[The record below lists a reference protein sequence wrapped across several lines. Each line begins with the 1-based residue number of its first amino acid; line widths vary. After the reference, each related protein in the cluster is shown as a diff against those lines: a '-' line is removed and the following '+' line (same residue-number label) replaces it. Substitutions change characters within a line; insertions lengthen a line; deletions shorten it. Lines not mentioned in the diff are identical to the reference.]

1 MDGEI
6 YAVRAK
12 PRSQRHSRNGFPKRS
27 EENLLTTKKEEKGM
41 AKTFDELMKQYG
53 HTKIGAADMALGRDN
68 PGALETILKER
79 QNWAN
84 ATTQEEKTAAHNRAE
99 NIRKA
104 YGSYSGAADGM
115 QGKYSPTYV
124 KPNKAAENSNV
135 DALFNKFNE
144 AYKNPAPTWTPR
156 YEAEIQ
162 GLLSDISNRK
172 GFSYDMNEDPMYQQ
186 YRDQY
191 IREGKRAMKDTAA
204 QTAALTGGYG
214 STYGAIA
221 AQQGY
226 DNYLVALND
235 RVPQLEQMAYGRY
248 TDELADKY
256 NQLGAYQTEENRLYG
271 QYMDALGQHNTDR
284 NFAFGSMQAAMS
296 QNNYE
301 NEFDRNLFES
311 DRSYGLTEEQ
321 WNFQQQQQAIEN
333 ALSTGDYSKL
343 KELGFDT
350 SYLKYMQD
358 MEKAQ
363 AALTLQQ
370 KQLAMAG
377 TSSSGN
383 GGRRS
388 SGGSTSKSK
397 AKTKTKTSSAPT
409 GSGGSSGSTTGANG
423 YNQLLALYRLHGNST
438 MFNTLASQLIQKGKV
453 SEAEYNK
460 LKQQIDAGRLKS
472 NSTKGLLR

>member
-1 MDGEI
+1 
-6 YAVRAK
+6 
-12 PRSQRHSRNGFPKRS
+12 
-27 EENLLTTKKEEKGM
+27 M
-41 AKTFDELMKQYG
+41 AKSFEELMELYG
-53 HTKIGAADMALGRDN
+53 SNKIGNADMALGRDN
-68 PGALETILKER
+68 PGALETILKGR

-104 YGSYSGAADGM
+104 YGSYSGGGDGM
-115 QGKYSPTYV
+115 KGQYSPTYV

-156 YEAEIQ
+156 YEAETQ
-162 GLLSDISNRK
+162 GHLSDISNRK
-172 GFSYDMNEDPMYQQ
+172 GFSYDMNEDKMYQQ

-191 IREGKRAMKDTAA
+191 IREGQRAMKDTAA

-226 DNYLVALND
+226 DNYLAGLND

-271 QYMDALGQHNTDR
+271 QYMDALGQYNTDR
-284 NFAFGSMQAAMS
+284 NFAFGSMQAAMD
-296 QNNYE
+296 QNNHE
-301 NEFDRNLFES
+301 NEFDRSLFES
-311 DRSYGLTEEQ
+311 DRNYGLTEEQ
-321 WNFQQQQQAIEN
+321 WKFQQQQQAIEN

-343 KELGFDT
+343 KELGFDI

-363 AALTLQQ
+363 AALMLQQ

-377 TSSSGN
+377 RT
-383 GGRRS
+383 
-388 SGGSTSKSK
+388 
-397 AKTKTKTSSAPT
+397 
-409 GSGGSSGSTTGANG
+409 SGGSSGGGKKSKKKVDNSGGGGDNDNNNNTNNQGGTPTKTTNGYTALILNYKLFGDSKNFEKKVNELYANG
-423 YNQLLALYRLHGNST
+423 SVTDADYEK
-438 MFNTLASQLIQKGKV
+438 F
-453 SEAEYNK
+453 
-460 LKQQIDAGRLKS
+460 LKNRSKWGDEKEKKPK
-472 NSTKGLLR
+472 TKWV

>member
-1 MDGEI
+1 
-6 YAVRAK
+6 
-12 PRSQRHSRNGFPKRS
+12 
-27 EENLLTTKKEEKGM
+27 
-41 AKTFDELMKQYG
+41 
-53 HTKIGAADMALGRDN
+53 
-68 PGALETILKER
+68 
-79 QNWAN
+79 
-84 ATTQEEKTAAHNRAE
+84 
-99 NIRKA
+99 
-104 YGSYSGAADGM
+104 M
-115 QGKYSPTYV
+115 Q
-124 KPNKAAENSNV
+124 
-135 DALFNKFNE
+135 
-144 AYKNPAPTWTPR
+144 
-156 YEAEIQ
+156 Q
-162 GLLSDISNRK
+162 
-172 GFSYDMNEDPMYQQ
+172 
-186 YRDQY
+186 
-191 IREGKRAMKDTAA
+191 
-204 QTAALTGGYG
+204 
-214 STYGAIA
+214 
-221 AQQGY
+221 
-226 DNYLVALND
+226 
-235 RVPQLEQMAYGRY
+235 
-248 TDELADKY
+248 
-256 NQLGAYQTEENRLYG
+256 
-271 QYMDALGQHNTDR
+271 
-284 NFAFGSMQAAMS
+284 AMS

-377 TSSSGN
+377 RTS
-383 GGRRS
+383 GGS
-388 SGGSTSKSK
+388 SGGSKSKS
-397 AKTKTKTSSAPT
+397 KTKTKTKTESTGKPT
-409 GSGGSSGSTTGANG
+409 VDGGSGSTTGANG

>member
-1 MDGEI
+1 
-6 YAVRAK
+6 
-12 PRSQRHSRNGFPKRS
+12 
-27 EENLLTTKKEEKGM
+27 M
-41 AKTFDELMKQYG
+41 AKSFEELMELYG
-53 HTKIGAADMALGRDN
+53 SNKIGNADMALGRDN

-104 YGSYSGAADGM
+104 YGSYSGGGDGM
-115 QGKYSPTYV
+115 KGQYSPTYV
-124 KPNKAAENSNV
+124 KPSAAANNSNV

-156 YEAEIQ
+156 YETEIQ

-172 GFSYDMNEDPMYQQ
+172 GFSYNMNEDKMYQQ

-191 IREGKRAMKDTAA
+191 IREGQRAMKDTAA

-226 DNYLVALND
+226 DNYLAGLND

-271 QYMDALGQHNTDR
+271 QYMDALGQYNTDR
-284 NFAFGSMQAAMS
+284 NFVFNSMQQAMS

-311 DRSYGLTEEQ
+311 DRNYGLTEEQ
-321 WNFQQQQQAIEN
+321 WKFQQQQQAIEN

-343 KELGFDT
+343 KELGFDI

-377 TSSSGN
+377 SG
-383 GGRRS
+383 
-388 SGGSTSKSK
+388 SGKK
-397 AKTKTKTSSAPT
+397 KV
-409 GSGGSSGSTTGANG
+409 GSGGGGDNDNNNNNNNNDNNNNNNQGGTPTKTTNGYTMLAMNYKLYGDSKNFEKKVNELYANG
-423 YNQLLALYRLHGNST
+423 SVTDADYEKFLKNRSKFGDGKEKNPS
-438 MFNTLASQLIQKGKV
+438 FKGF
-453 SEAEYNK
+453 
-460 LKQQIDAGRLKS
+460 
-472 NSTKGLLR
+472 

>member
-1 MDGEI
+1 M
-6 YAVRAK
+6 
-12 PRSQRHSRNGFPKRS
+12 
-27 EENLLTTKKEEKGM
+27 
-41 AKTFDELMKQYG
+41 ELYG
-53 HTKIGAADMALGRDN
+53 SNKIGNADMALGRNN

-115 QGKYSPTYV
+115 KGKYSPTYV

-191 IREGKRAMKDTAA
+191 IREGQRAMKDTAA

-226 DNYLVALND
+226 DNYLAGLND

-271 QYMDALGQHNTDR
+271 QYMDALGQYNTDR
-284 NFAFGSMQAAMS
+284 SFAFGSMQAAMD
-296 QNNYE
+296 QNNHE
-301 NEFDRNLFES
+301 NEFDRSLFES
-311 DRSYGLTEEQ
+311 DRNYGLTEEQ
-321 WNFQQQQQAIEN
+321 WKFQQQQQAIEN

-343 KELGFDT
+343 KELGFDI

-377 TSSSGN
+377 RTSGGRSSSGGKKSKKKVDN
-383 GGRRS
+383 
-388 SGGSTSKSK
+388 SGGGGDNDNNNNTNNQGGTPTKTTNGYTALILNYKLFGDSKNFEKKVNELYANGSVTDADYEKFLKNRSK
-397 AKTKTKTSSAPT
+397 WGDEKEKKPKTKW
-409 GSGGSSGSTTGANG
+409 
-423 YNQLLALYRLHGNST
+423 
-438 MFNTLASQLIQKGKV
+438 V
-453 SEAEYNK
+453 
-460 LKQQIDAGRLKS
+460 
-472 NSTKGLLR
+472 

>member
-1 MDGEI
+1 
-6 YAVRAK
+6 
-12 PRSQRHSRNGFPKRS
+12 
-27 EENLLTTKKEEKGM
+27 M
-41 AKTFDELMKQYG
+41 AKSFEELMELYG
-53 HTKIGAADMALGRDN
+53 SNKIGNADMALGRNN

-104 YGSYSGAADGM
+104 YGSYSGGGDGM
-115 QGKYSPTYV
+115 QGQYSPTYV

-162 GLLSDISNRK
+162 GILSDISNRK
-172 GFSYDMNEDPMYQQ
+172 GFSYNMNEDKMYQQ

-191 IREGKRAMKDTAA
+191 IREGQRAMKDTAA

-226 DNYLVALND
+226 DNYLAALND

-271 QYMDALGQHNTDR
+271 QYMDALGQYNTDR
-284 NFAFGSMQAAMS
+284 NFAFNSMQQAMS

-321 WNFQQQQQAIEN
+321 WKFQQQQQAIEN

-343 KELGFDT
+343 KELGFDI

-363 AALTLQQ
+363 AALMLQQ

-377 TSSSGN
+377 RT
-383 GGRRS
+383 
-388 SGGSTSKSK
+388 
-397 AKTKTKTSSAPT
+397 
-409 GSGGSSGSTTGANG
+409 SGGSSGGGKKSKKKVDNSGGGGDNDNNNNTNNQGGTPTKTTNG
-423 YNQLLALYRLHGNST
+423 YTALILNYKLFGDSKN
-438 MFNTLASQLIQKGKV
+438 FDKKVDELYASGSVTDADYEKFLKNRSKWGDGK
-453 SEAEYNK
+453 EK
-460 LKQQIDAGRLKS
+460 KPK
-472 NSTKGLLR
+472 TKWV

>member
-1 MDGEI
+1 
-6 YAVRAK
+6 
-12 PRSQRHSRNGFPKRS
+12 
-27 EENLLTTKKEEKGM
+27 
-41 AKTFDELMKQYG
+41 
-53 HTKIGAADMALGRDN
+53 
-68 PGALETILKER
+68 
-79 QNWAN
+79 
-84 ATTQEEKTAAHNRAE
+84 
-99 NIRKA
+99 
-104 YGSYSGAADGM
+104 
-115 QGKYSPTYV
+115 
-124 KPNKAAENSNV
+124 
-135 DALFNKFNE
+135 
-144 AYKNPAPTWTPR
+144 
-156 YEAEIQ
+156 
-162 GLLSDISNRK
+162 
-172 GFSYDMNEDPMYQQ
+172 MNEDQMYQQ

-204 QTAALTGGYG
+204 QTAALTGRYG

-226 DNYLVALND
+226 DNYLAGLND

-271 QYMDALGQHNTDR
+271 QYMDALGQYNTDR
-284 NFAFGSMQAAMS
+284 NFAFGSMQAAMD
-296 QNNYE
+296 QNNHE
-301 NEFDRNLFES
+301 NEFDRSLFES
-311 DRSYGLTEEQ
+311 DRNYGLTEEQ
-321 WNFQQQQQAIEN
+321 WKFQQQQQAIEN

-343 KELGFDT
+343 KELGFDI

-363 AALTLQQ
+363 AALMLQQ

-377 TSSSGN
+377 RTSGGSS

-409 GSGGSSGSTTGANG
+409 GSGGSSGSTSANG

-460 LKQQIDAGRLKS
+460 LKQQIDAGVLKS
-472 NSTKGLLR
+472 NSAKGLLR

>member
-1 MDGEI
+1 
-6 YAVRAK
+6 
-12 PRSQRHSRNGFPKRS
+12 
-27 EENLLTTKKEEKGM
+27 M

-53 HTKIGAADMALGRDN
+53 HTKIGEADMALGRNN

-104 YGSYSGAADGM
+104 YGSYSGGGDGM
-115 QGKYSPTYV
+115 KGQYSPTYV

-172 GFSYDMNEDPMYQQ
+172 GFSYNMNEDKMYQQ

-191 IREGKRAMKDTAA
+191 IREGQRAMKDTAA

-214 STYGAIA
+214 STYSAIA

-226 DNYLVALND
+226 DNYLAALND

-284 NFAFGSMQAAMS
+284 NFAFGSMQAAMD
-296 QNNYE
+296 QNNHE
-301 NEFDRNLFES
+301 NEFDRSLFES
-311 DRSYGLTEEQ
+311 DRNYGLTEEQ
-321 WNFQQQQQAIEN
+321 WKFQQQQQAIEN

-343 KELGFDT
+343 KELGFDI

-363 AALTLQQ
+363 AALMLQQ

-377 TSSSGN
+377 
-383 GGRRS
+383 RI
-388 SGGSTSKSK
+388 
-397 AKTKTKTSSAPT
+397 
-409 GSGGSSGSTTGANG
+409 SGGSSSGGKKSKKKVDNSGGGGDNDNNNNNNNQGGTPTKTTNG
-423 YNQLLALYRLHGNST
+423 YTALILNYKLFGDSKN
-438 MFNTLASQLIQKGKV
+438 FDKKVDELYASGSVTDADYEKFLKNRSKWGDGK
-453 SEAEYNK
+453 EK
-460 LKQQIDAGRLKS
+460 KPK
-472 NSTKGLLR
+472 TKWV

>member
-1 MDGEI
+1 
-6 YAVRAK
+6 
-12 PRSQRHSRNGFPKRS
+12 
-27 EENLLTTKKEEKGM
+27 M
-41 AKTFDELMKQYG
+41 AKSFEELMELYG
-53 HTKIGAADMALGRDN
+53 SNKIGNADMALGRN
-68 PGALETILKER
+68 KPGALETILKER
-79 QNWAN
+79 QRWAN

-104 YGSYSGAADGM
+104 YGSYSGGGDGM
-115 QGKYSPTYV
+115 KGQYSPTYV

-172 GFSYDMNEDPMYQQ
+172 GFSYNMNEDPIYQQ

-191 IREGKRAMKDTAA
+191 VREGQRAMKDTAA

-226 DNYLVALND
+226 DNYLAGLND
-235 RVPQLEQMAYGRY
+235 VVPQLEQQAYGRY

-271 QYMDALGQHNTDR
+271 QYMDALGQYNTDR
-284 NFAFGSMQAAMS
+284 NFAFGSMQAAMD

-311 DRSYGLTEEQ
+311 DRNYGLTEEQ
-321 WNFQQQQQAIEN
+321 WKFQQQQQAIEN

-377 TSSSGN
+377 KTSSGSSGRSSSG
-383 GGRRS
+383 RSS
-388 SGGSTSKSK
+388 SGGSKSKS
-397 AKTKTKTSSAPT
+397 KTKTKTETT
-409 GSGGSSGSTTGANG
+409 GKPAVDGDSGSTTSANG
-423 YNQLLALYRLHGNST
+423 YNQLLALYKLHGNST

>member
-1 MDGEI
+1 
-6 YAVRAK
+6 
-12 PRSQRHSRNGFPKRS
+12 
-27 EENLLTTKKEEKGM
+27 M
-41 AKTFDELMKQYG
+41 AKSFEELMELYG
-53 HTKIGAADMALGRDN
+53 SNKIGNADMALGRDN

-144 AYKNPAPTWTPR
+144 AYKNPAPTWTPK

-162 GLLSDISNRK
+162 GILSDISNRK
-172 GFSYDMNEDPMYQQ
+172 GFSYDMNEDKMYQQ

-191 IREGKRAMKDTAA
+191 IREGQRAMKDTAA
-204 QTAALTGGYG
+204 QTAAMTGGYG

-226 DNYLVALND
+226 DNYLAALND

-271 QYMDALGQHNTDR
+271 QYLDALGQHNTDR

-311 DRSYGLTEEQ
+311 NRNYGLTEEQ
-321 WNFQQQQQAIEN
+321 WKFQQQQQAIEN

-343 KELGFDT
+343 KELGFDI

-377 TSSSGN
+377 RT
-383 GGRRS
+383 
-388 SGGSTSKSK
+388 
-397 AKTKTKTSSAPT
+397 
-409 GSGGSSGSTTGANG
+409 SGGSSGGGKKSKKKVDNSGGGGDNDNNNNTNNQGGTPTKTTNGYTALILNYKLFGDSKNFEKKVNELYANG
-423 YNQLLALYRLHGNST
+423 SVTDADYEK
-438 MFNTLASQLIQKGKV
+438 F
-453 SEAEYNK
+453 
-460 LKQQIDAGRLKS
+460 LKNRSKWGDEKEKKPK
-472 NSTKGLLR
+472 TKWV

>member
-1 MDGEI
+1 
-6 YAVRAK
+6 
-12 PRSQRHSRNGFPKRS
+12 
-27 EENLLTTKKEEKGM
+27 M
-41 AKTFDELMKQYG
+41 AKSFEELMELYG
-53 HTKIGAADMALGRDN
+53 SNKIGNADMALGRNN

-84 ATTQEEKTAAHNRAE
+84 ATTPEEKNVAHNRAE

-104 YGSYSGAADGM
+104 YGSYSGGGDGM
-115 QGKYSPTYV
+115 KGQYSPTYV

-172 GFSYDMNEDPMYQQ
+172 GFSYNMNEDPMYQQ

-191 IREGKRAMKDTAA
+191 IREGQRATKDTAA

-226 DNYLVALND
+226 DNYLAGLND
-235 RVPQLEQMAYGRY
+235 VVPQLEQQAYGRY

-256 NQLGAYQTEENRLYG
+256 NQLGAYQMEENRLYG
-271 QYMDALGQHNTDR
+271 QYMDALGQYNTDR
-284 NFAFGSMQAAMS
+284 NFAFGSMQAAMD
-296 QNNYE
+296 QNNHE
-301 NEFDRNLFES
+301 NEFDRSLFES
-311 DRSYGLTEEQ
+311 DRNYGLTEEQ
-321 WNFQQQQQAIEN
+321 WKFQQQQQAIEN

-343 KELGFDT
+343 KELGFDI

-377 TSSSGN
+377 RASGGSSG
-383 GGRRS
+383 GRSS
-388 SGGSTSKSK
+388 SGGSKSKS
-397 AKTKTKTSSAPT
+397 KTKTKTKTKTESTGKPT
-409 GSGGSSGSTTGANG
+409 VDGDSGSTTGANG

>member
-1 MDGEI
+1 
-6 YAVRAK
+6 
-12 PRSQRHSRNGFPKRS
+12 
-27 EENLLTTKKEEKGM
+27 M
-41 AKTFDELMKQYG
+41 AKSFEELMELYG
-53 HTKIGAADMALGRDN
+53 SNKIGNADMALGRNN

-84 ATTQEEKTAAHNRAE
+84 ATTPEEKNVAHNRAE

-104 YGSYSGAADGM
+104 YGSYSGGGDGM
-115 QGKYSPTYV
+115 KGQYSPTYV

-172 GFSYDMNEDPMYQQ
+172 GFSYNMNEDPMYQQ

-191 IREGKRAMKDTAA
+191 IREGQRAMKDTAA

-226 DNYLVALND
+226 DNYLAGLND
-235 RVPQLEQMAYGRY
+235 VVPQLEQQAYGRY

-271 QYMDALGQHNTDR
+271 QYMDALGQYNTDR
-284 NFAFGSMQAAMS
+284 NFAFGSMQAAMD
-296 QNNYE
+296 QNNHE
-301 NEFDRNLFES
+301 NEFDRSLFES
-311 DRSYGLTEEQ
+311 DRNYGLTEEQ
-321 WNFQQQQQAIEN
+321 WKFQQQQQAIEN
-333 ALSTGDYSKL
+333 ALATGDYSKL
-343 KELGFDT
+343 KELGFDI

-370 KQLAMAG
+370 KQQAMAG
-377 TSSSGN
+377 RTSGGSSG
-383 GGRRS
+383 GRSS
-388 SGGSTSKSK
+388 SGGSKSKSK
-397 AKTKTKTSSAPT
+397 TKTRTKTESTGKPT
-409 GSGGSSGSTTGANG
+409 VDGDSGSTTGANG

>member
-1 MDGEI
+1 
-6 YAVRAK
+6 
-12 PRSQRHSRNGFPKRS
+12 
-27 EENLLTTKKEEKGM
+27 M
-41 AKTFDELMKQYG
+41 AKSFEELMELYG
-53 HTKIGAADMALGRDN
+53 SNKIGNADMALGRNN

-104 YGSYSGAADGM
+104 YGSYSGGGDGM
-115 QGKYSPTYV
+115 KGQYSPTYV

-172 GFSYDMNEDPMYQQ
+172 GFSYNMNEDPIYQQ

-191 IREGKRAMKDTAA
+191 VREGQRAMKDTVA

-226 DNYLVALND
+226 DNYLAGLND
-235 RVPQLEQMAYGRY
+235 VVPQLEQQAYGRY

-256 NQLGAYQTEENRLYG
+256 NQLGAYQMEENRLYG
-271 QYMDALGQHNTDR
+271 QYMDALGQYNTDR
-284 NFAFGSMQAAMS
+284 NFAFGSMQAAMD

-311 DRSYGLTEEQ
+311 DRNYGLTEEQ
-321 WNFQQQQQAIEN
+321 WKFQQQQQAIEN

-377 TSSSGN
+377 
-383 GGRRS
+383 
-388 SGGSTSKSK
+388 ST
-397 AKTKTKTSSAPT
+397 
-409 GSGGSSGSTTGANG
+409 SSGSSAR
-423 YNQLLALYRLHGNST
+423 AR
-438 MFNTLASQLIQKGKV
+438 
-453 SEAEYNK
+453 
-460 LKQQIDAGRLKS
+460 
-472 NSTKGLLR
+472 

>member
-1 MDGEI
+1 
-6 YAVRAK
+6 
-12 PRSQRHSRNGFPKRS
+12 
-27 EENLLTTKKEEKGM
+27 M
-41 AKTFDELMKQYG
+41 AKSFEELMELYG
-53 HTKIGAADMALGRDN
+53 SNKIGNADIALGRNN

-104 YGSYSGAADGM
+104 YGSYSGGGDGM
-115 QGKYSPTYV
+115 KGQYSPTYV
-124 KPNKAAENSNV
+124 KPSGAAENSNV

-162 GLLSDISNRK
+162 GLLSDISNQK
-172 GFSYDMNEDPMYQQ
+172 GFSYNMNEDPMYQQ

-191 IREGKRAMKDTAA
+191 IREGQRAMKDTAA
-204 QTAALTGGYG
+204 QTVALTGGYG

-226 DNYLVALND
+226 DNYLAGLND

-271 QYMDALGQHNTDR
+271 QYMDALGQYNTDR
-284 NFAFGSMQAAMS
+284 NFAFGSMQAAMD

-311 DRSYGLTEEQ
+311 DRNYGLTEEQ
-321 WNFQQQQQAIEN
+321 WKFQQQQQAIEN

-343 KELGFDT
+343 KELGFDI

-377 TSSSGN
+377 RASG
-383 GGRRS
+383 S
-388 SGGSTSKSK
+388 SKSK
-397 AKTKTKTSSAPT
+397 SKTKTKTKTESTGKPT
-409 GSGGSSGSTTGANG
+409 VDGDSDSTTGANG

-472 NSTKGLLR
+472 NSTKSLLR

>member
-1 MDGEI
+1 
-6 YAVRAK
+6 
-12 PRSQRHSRNGFPKRS
+12 
-27 EENLLTTKKEEKGM
+27 M
-41 AKTFDELMKQYG
+41 AKSFEELMELYG
-53 HTKIGAADMALGRDN
+53 SNKIGNADMALGRDN

-104 YGSYSGAADGM
+104 YGSYSGGGDGM
-115 QGKYSPTYV
+115 KGQYSPTYV

-172 GFSYDMNEDPMYQQ
+172 GFSYNMNEDPMYQQ

-191 IREGKRAMKDTAA
+191 IREGQRAMKDTAA

-226 DNYLVALND
+226 DNYLAGLND

-271 QYMDALGQHNTDR
+271 QYMDALGQYNTDR
-284 NFAFGSMQAAMS
+284 NFAFGSMQAAMD
-296 QNNYE
+296 QNNHE
-301 NEFDRNLFES
+301 NEFDRSLFES
-311 DRSYGLTEEQ
+311 DRNYGLTEEQ
-321 WNFQQQQQAIEN
+321 WKFQQQQQAIEN

-343 KELGFDT
+343 KELGFDI

-363 AALTLQQ
+363 AALMLQQ

-377 TSSSGN
+377 RT
-383 GGRRS
+383 
-388 SGGSTSKSK
+388 SGGSKSKS
-397 AKTKTKTSSAPT
+397 KTKTKTKTESTGKPT
-409 GSGGSSGSTTGANG
+409 VDGDSGSTTGANG

>member
-1 MDGEI
+1 
-6 YAVRAK
+6 
-12 PRSQRHSRNGFPKRS
+12 
-27 EENLLTTKKEEKGM
+27 M

-53 HTKIGAADMALGRDN
+53 HTKIGEADMALGRNN
-68 PGALETILKER
+68 PGALETILQER
-79 QNWAN
+79 QRWAN
-84 ATTQEEKTAAHNRAE
+84 ATTQEEKTAAHNRAD
-99 NIRKA
+99 NMRIA
-104 YGSYSGAADGM
+104 YGKYSGGGDGM
-115 QGKYSPTYV
+115 KGQYSPTYV

-172 GFSYDMNEDPMYQQ
+172 GFSYDMNEDQMYQQ

-226 DNYLVALND
+226 DNYLAGLND

-271 QYMDALGQHNTDR
+271 QYMDALGQYNTDR
-284 NFAFGSMQAAMS
+284 NFAFGSMQAAMD
-296 QNNYE
+296 QNNHE
-301 NEFDRNLFES
+301 NEFDRSLFES

-321 WNFQQQQQAIEN
+321 WKFQQQQQAIEN

-343 KELGFDT
+343 KELGFDI

-363 AALTLQQ
+363 AALMLQQ

-377 TSSSGN
+377 TSSG
-383 GGRRS
+383 S
-388 SGGSTSKSK
+388 SGGGKKSK
-397 AKTKTKTSSAPT
+397 KKVDNSGGGGDNDNNNNNNNQGGTPTKTT
-409 GSGGSSGSTTGANG
+409 NG
-423 YNQLLALYRLHGNST
+423 YNQLLTLYRLHGDST
-438 MFNTLASQLIQKGKV
+438 MFTTLASQLMQKGTV
-453 SEAEYNK
+453 SEADYNK
-460 LKQQIDAGRLKS
+460 LKQQIDAGLLKS
-472 NSTKGLLR
+472 KATEGIKKKGIRGL

>member
-1 MDGEI
+1 
-6 YAVRAK
+6 
-12 PRSQRHSRNGFPKRS
+12 
-27 EENLLTTKKEEKGM
+27 M

-53 HTKIGAADMALGRDN
+53 HTKIGEADMALGRNN

-104 YGSYSGAADGM
+104 YGSYSGGGDGM
-115 QGKYSPTYV
+115 KGQYSPTYV

-191 IREGKRAMKDTAA
+191 IREGQRAMEDTAA

-226 DNYLVALND
+226 DNYLAGLND

-271 QYMDALGQHNTDR
+271 QYMDALGQYNTDR
-284 NFAFGSMQAAMS
+284 NFAFNSMQQAMS

-321 WNFQQQQQAIEN
+321 WKFQQQQQAIEN

-343 KELGFDT
+343 KELGFDI

-377 TSSSGN
+377 RT
-383 GGRRS
+383 
-388 SGGSTSKSK
+388 SGGGKKSK
-397 AKTKTKTSSAPT
+397 KK
-409 GSGGSSGSTTGANG
+409 
-423 YNQLLALYRLHGNST
+423 
-438 MFNTLASQLIQKGKV
+438 
-453 SEAEYNK
+453 
-460 LKQQIDAGRLKS
+460 
-472 NSTKGLLR
+472 

>member
-1 MDGEI
+1 
-6 YAVRAK
+6 
-12 PRSQRHSRNGFPKRS
+12 
-27 EENLLTTKKEEKGM
+27 M
-41 AKTFDELMKQYG
+41 AKSFEELMELYG
-53 HTKIGAADMALGRDN
+53 SNKIGNADMALGRNN

-104 YGSYSGAADGM
+104 YGSYSGGGDGM
-115 QGKYSPTYV
+115 KGQYSPTYV

-172 GFSYDMNEDPMYQQ
+172 GFSYNMNEDPIYQQ

-191 IREGKRAMKDTAA
+191 VREGQRAMKDTAA

-226 DNYLVALND
+226 DNYLAGLND
-235 RVPQLEQMAYGRY
+235 VVPQLEQQAYGRY

-271 QYMDALGQHNTDR
+271 QYMDALGQYNTDR
-284 NFAFGSMQAAMS
+284 NFAFGSMQAAMD
-296 QNNYE
+296 QNNHE
-301 NEFDRNLFES
+301 NEFDRSLFES
-311 DRSYGLTEEQ
+311 DRNYGLTEEQ
-321 WNFQQQQQAIEN
+321 WKFQQQQQAIEN

-377 TSSSGN
+377 RTSGGSG
-383 GGRRS
+383 GGRSS
-388 SGGSTSKSK
+388 SGGSKSKS
-397 AKTKTKTSSAPT
+397 KTKTKTENNNNNNNNNQSGAGIFNEYTETADGDINWINLPGYGRVT
-409 GSGGSSGSTTGANG
+409 GKE
-423 YNQLLALYRLHGNST
+423 LEELHE
-438 MFNTLASQLIQKGKV
+438 KGKV
-453 SEAEYNK
+453 SVETRDGKYYYRYK
-460 LKQQIDAGRLKS
+460 K
-472 NSTKGLLR
+472 

>member
-1 MDGEI
+1 
-6 YAVRAK
+6 
-12 PRSQRHSRNGFPKRS
+12 
-27 EENLLTTKKEEKGM
+27 M
-41 AKTFDELMKQYG
+41 AKSFEELMELYG
-53 HTKIGAADMALGRDN
+53 SNKIGNADMALGRNN
-68 PGALETILKER
+68 PGALETILQER

-104 YGSYSGAADGM
+104 YGSYSGGGDGM
-115 QGKYSPTYV
+115 KGQYSPTYV
-124 KPNKAAENSNV
+124 KPSGAAENSNV

-144 AYKNPAPTWTPR
+144 AYKNHAPTWTPR

-172 GFSYDMNEDPMYQQ
+172 GFSYNMNEDPMYQQ

-191 IREGKRAMKDTAA
+191 IREGQRAMKDTAA
-204 QTAALTGGYG
+204 QAAALTGGYG

-226 DNYLVALND
+226 DNYLAGLND

-284 NFAFGSMQAAMS
+284 NFAFNSMQQAMS

-311 DRSYGLTEEQ
+311 DRNYGLTEEQ
-321 WNFQQQQQAIEN
+321 WKFQQQQQAIEN

-343 KELGFDT
+343 KELGFDI

-358 MEKAQ
+358 LEKAQ

-370 KQLAMAG
+370 KQMAMAG
-377 TSSSGN
+377 TSSGGS

-409 GSGGSSGSTTGANG
+409 GSGGSNGSTSANG
-423 YNQLLALYRLHGNST
+423 YNQMLALYRLHGNST

-460 LKQQIDAGRLKS
+460 LKQQIDAGVLKS

>member
-1 MDGEI
+1 
-6 YAVRAK
+6 
-12 PRSQRHSRNGFPKRS
+12 
-27 EENLLTTKKEEKGM
+27 M
-41 AKTFDELMKQYG
+41 AKSFEELMELYG
-53 HTKIGAADMALGRDN
+53 SNKIGNADMALGRNN

-144 AYKNPAPTWTPR
+144 AYKNPAPTWTPK

-162 GLLSDISNRK
+162 GILSDISNRK
-172 GFSYDMNEDPMYQQ
+172 GFSYDMNEDKMYQQ

-191 IREGKRAMKDTAA
+191 IREGQRAMKDTAA
-204 QTAALTGGYG
+204 QTAAMTGGYG

-226 DNYLVALND
+226 DNYLAGLND

-271 QYMDALGQHNTDR
+271 QYMDALGQYNTDR
-284 NFAFGSMQAAMS
+284 NFAYNSMQQAMS

-377 TSSSGN
+377 RTS
-383 GGRRS
+383 GGS
-388 SGGSTSKSK
+388 SGGSKSKS
-397 AKTKTKTSSAPT
+397 KTKTKTKTESTGKPT
-409 GSGGSSGSTTGANG
+409 VDGGSGSTTGANG

>member
-1 MDGEI
+1 
-6 YAVRAK
+6 
-12 PRSQRHSRNGFPKRS
+12 
-27 EENLLTTKKEEKGM
+27 M
-41 AKTFDELMKQYG
+41 AKSFEELMELYG
-53 HTKIGAADMALGRDN
+53 SNKIGNADMALGRNN
-68 PGALETILKER
+68 PGALETILQER

-104 YGSYSGAADGM
+104 YGSYSGGGDGM
-115 QGKYSPTYV
+115 KGQYSPTYV

-172 GFSYDMNEDPMYQQ
+172 GFSYDMNEDQMYQQ

-226 DNYLVALND
+226 DNYLAGLND

-271 QYMDALGQHNTDR
+271 QYMDALGQYNTDR
-284 NFAFGSMQAAMS
+284 NFAFGSMQAAMD
-296 QNNYE
+296 QNNHE
-301 NEFDRNLFES
+301 NEFDRSLFES
-311 DRSYGLTEEQ
+311 DRNYGLTEEQ
-321 WNFQQQQQAIEN
+321 WKFQQQQQAIEN

-343 KELGFDT
+343 KELGFDI

-377 TSSSGN
+377 RT
-383 GGRRS
+383 
-388 SGGSTSKSK
+388 
-397 AKTKTKTSSAPT
+397 
-409 GSGGSSGSTTGANG
+409 SGGSSGGGKKSKKKVDNSGGGGDNDNNNNTNNQGGTPTKTTNGYTALILNYKLFGDSKNFEKKVNELYANG
-423 YNQLLALYRLHGNST
+423 SVTDADYEK
-438 MFNTLASQLIQKGKV
+438 F
-453 SEAEYNK
+453 
-460 LKQQIDAGRLKS
+460 LKNRSKWGDEKEKKPK
-472 NSTKGLLR
+472 TKWV

>member
-1 MDGEI
+1 
-6 YAVRAK
+6 
-12 PRSQRHSRNGFPKRS
+12 
-27 EENLLTTKKEEKGM
+27 M
-41 AKTFDELMKQYG
+41 AKSFEELMELYG
-53 HTKIGAADMALGRDN
+53 SNKIGNADMALGRNN
-68 PGALETILKER
+68 PGALETILQER

-144 AYKNPAPTWTPR
+144 AYKNHAPTWTPR

-162 GLLSDISNRK
+162 GILSDISNRK
-172 GFSYDMNEDPMYQQ
+172 GFSYNMNEDQMYQQ

-226 DNYLVALND
+226 DNYLAGLND

-271 QYMDALGQHNTDR
+271 QYMDALGQYNTDR
-284 NFAFGSMQAAMS
+284 NFAFNSMQQAMS

-321 WNFQQQQQAIEN
+321 WKFQQQQQAIEN

-343 KELGFDT
+343 KELGFDI

-370 KQLAMAG
+370 KQLAMSG
-377 TSSSGN
+377 TSSSG
-383 GGRRS
+383 
-388 SGGSTSKSK
+388 SGGGKKSK
-397 AKTKTKTSSAPT
+397 KKVDNSGGGGDNDNNNNNNNQGGTPTKTTNGYTALILNYKLFGDSKNFDKKVDELYASGSVTDADYEKFLKNRSKWGDGKEKKPKTKW
-409 GSGGSSGSTTGANG
+409 
-423 YNQLLALYRLHGNST
+423 
-438 MFNTLASQLIQKGKV
+438 V
-453 SEAEYNK
+453 
-460 LKQQIDAGRLKS
+460 
-472 NSTKGLLR
+472 

>member
-1 MDGEI
+1 
-6 YAVRAK
+6 
-12 PRSQRHSRNGFPKRS
+12 
-27 EENLLTTKKEEKGM
+27 M

-53 HTKIGAADMALGRDN
+53 HTKIGEADMALGRNN

-104 YGSYSGAADGM
+104 YGSYSGGGDGM
-115 QGKYSPTYV
+115 KGQYSPTYV

-191 IREGKRAMKDTAA
+191 IREGQRAMEDTAA

-226 DNYLVALND
+226 DNYLAGLND

-271 QYMDALGQHNTDR
+271 QYMDALGQYNTDR
-284 NFAFGSMQAAMS
+284 NFAFNSMQQAMS

-321 WNFQQQQQAIEN
+321 WKFQQQQQAIEN

-343 KELGFDT
+343 KELGFDI

-377 TSSSGN
+377 RT
-383 GGRRS
+383 
-388 SGGSTSKSK
+388 SGGGKKSK
-397 AKTKTKTSSAPT
+397 KKVDNSGGGGDNDNNNNTNNQGGTPTKTTNGYTALILNYKLFGDSKNFEKKVNELYANGSVTDADYEKFLKNRSKWGDEKEKKPKTKW
-409 GSGGSSGSTTGANG
+409 
-423 YNQLLALYRLHGNST
+423 
-438 MFNTLASQLIQKGKV
+438 V
-453 SEAEYNK
+453 
-460 LKQQIDAGRLKS
+460 
-472 NSTKGLLR
+472 

>member
-1 MDGEI
+1 
-6 YAVRAK
+6 
-12 PRSQRHSRNGFPKRS
+12 
-27 EENLLTTKKEEKGM
+27 M
-41 AKTFDELMKQYG
+41 AKSFEELMELYG
-53 HTKIGAADMALGRDN
+53 SNKIGNADMALGRNN

-104 YGSYSGAADGM
+104 YGSYSGGGDGM
-115 QGKYSPTYV
+115 KGQYSPTYV

-172 GFSYDMNEDPMYQQ
+172 GFSYDMNEDKMYQQ

-191 IREGKRAMKDTAA
+191 IREGQRAMKDTAA

-226 DNYLVALND
+226 DNYLAGLND

-271 QYMDALGQHNTDR
+271 QYMDALGQYNTDR
-284 NFAFGSMQAAMS
+284 NFAFGSMQAAMD
-296 QNNYE
+296 QNNHE
-301 NEFDRNLFES
+301 NEFDRSLFES
-311 DRSYGLTEEQ
+311 DRNYGLTEEQ
-321 WNFQQQQQAIEN
+321 WKFQQQQQEIEN

-377 TSSSGN
+377 RT
-383 GGRRS
+383 
-388 SGGSTSKSK
+388 
-397 AKTKTKTSSAPT
+397 
-409 GSGGSSGSTTGANG
+409 SGGSSGGGKKSKKKVDNSGGGGDNDNNNNTNNQGGTPTKTTNGYTALILNYKLFGDSKNFEKKVNELYANG
-423 YNQLLALYRLHGNST
+423 SVTDADYEK
-438 MFNTLASQLIQKGKV
+438 F
-453 SEAEYNK
+453 
-460 LKQQIDAGRLKS
+460 LKNRSKWGDEKEKKPK
-472 NSTKGLLR
+472 TKWV

>member
-1 MDGEI
+1 
-6 YAVRAK
+6 
-12 PRSQRHSRNGFPKRS
+12 
-27 EENLLTTKKEEKGM
+27 M
-41 AKTFDELMKQYG
+41 AKSFEELMELYG
-53 HTKIGAADMALGRDN
+53 SNKIGNADMALGRNN

-104 YGSYSGAADGM
+104 YGSYSGGGDGM
-115 QGKYSPTYV
+115 KGQYSPTYV

-172 GFSYDMNEDPMYQQ
+172 GFSYNMNEDPMYQQ

-191 IREGKRAMKDTAA
+191 IREGQRAMKDTAA

-226 DNYLVALND
+226 DNYLAGLND
-235 RVPQLEQMAYGRY
+235 VVPQLEQQAYGRY

-271 QYMDALGQHNTDR
+271 QYMDALGQYNTDR
-284 NFAFGSMQAAMS
+284 SFAFGSMQAAMD
-296 QNNYE
+296 QNNHE
-301 NEFDRNLFES
+301 NEFDRSLFES
-311 DRSYGLTEEQ
+311 DRNYGLTEEQ
-321 WNFQQQQQAIEN
+321 WKFQQQQQAIEN

-377 TSSSGN
+377 SGSGKKKVN
-383 GGRRS
+383 
-388 SGGSTSKSK
+388 SGGGGDNDNNNNINDNNNNQGGTPEKTTNGYTMLAMNYKLYGDSKNFEK
-397 AKTKTKTSSAPT
+397 KVNELY
-409 GSGGSSGSTTGANG
+409 ANG
-423 YNQLLALYRLHGNST
+423 SVTDADYEKFLKNRSKLGDGKEKNPN
-438 MFNTLASQLIQKGKV
+438 FKGF
-453 SEAEYNK
+453 
-460 LKQQIDAGRLKS
+460 
-472 NSTKGLLR
+472 

>member
-1 MDGEI
+1 
-6 YAVRAK
+6 
-12 PRSQRHSRNGFPKRS
+12 
-27 EENLLTTKKEEKGM
+27 M
-41 AKTFDELMKQYG
+41 AKSFEELMELYG
-53 HTKIGAADMALGRDN
+53 SNKIGNADMALGRNN

-104 YGSYSGAADGM
+104 YGSYSGGGDGM
-115 QGKYSPTYV
+115 KGQYSPTYV

-144 AYKNPAPTWTPR
+144 AYKNPAPTWTPK

-162 GLLSDISNRK
+162 GILSDISNRK
-172 GFSYDMNEDPMYQQ
+172 GFSYDMNEDKMYQQ

-191 IREGKRAMKDTAA
+191 IREGQRAMKDTAA

-226 DNYLVALND
+226 DNYLAGLND

-271 QYMDALGQHNTDR
+271 QYMDALGQYNTDR
-284 NFAFGSMQAAMS
+284 NFAFGSMQAAMD
-296 QNNYE
+296 QNNHE
-301 NEFDRNLFES
+301 NEFDRSLFES
-311 DRSYGLTEEQ
+311 DRNYGLTEEQ
-321 WNFQQQQQAIEN
+321 WKFQQQQQAIEN

-343 KELGFDT
+343 KELGFDI

-377 TSSSGN
+377 RT
-383 GGRRS
+383 
-388 SGGSTSKSK
+388 
-397 AKTKTKTSSAPT
+397 
-409 GSGGSSGSTTGANG
+409 SGGSSGGGKKSKKKVDNSGGGGDNDNNNNNNNQGGTPTKTTNGYTALILNYKLFGDSKNFEKKVNELYANG
-423 YNQLLALYRLHGNST
+423 SVTDADYEK
-438 MFNTLASQLIQKGKV
+438 F
-453 SEAEYNK
+453 
-460 LKQQIDAGRLKS
+460 LKNRSKWGDEKEKKPK
-472 NSTKGLLR
+472 TKWV

>member
-1 MDGEI
+1 
-6 YAVRAK
+6 
-12 PRSQRHSRNGFPKRS
+12 
-27 EENLLTTKKEEKGM
+27 M
-41 AKTFDELMKQYG
+41 AKSFEELMELYG
-53 HTKIGAADMALGRDN
+53 SNKIGNADMALGRNN

-162 GLLSDISNRK
+162 GILSDISNRK
-172 GFSYDMNEDPMYQQ
+172 GFSYDMNEDKMYQQ

-191 IREGKRAMKDTAA
+191 IREGQRAMKDTAA

-226 DNYLVALND
+226 DNYLAGLND

-271 QYMDALGQHNTDR
+271 QYMDALGQYNTDR
-284 NFAFGSMQAAMS
+284 NFAFGSMQAAMD
-296 QNNYE
+296 QNNHE
-301 NEFDRNLFES
+301 NEFDRSLFES
-311 DRSYGLTEEQ
+311 DRNYGLTEEQ
-321 WNFQQQQQAIEN
+321 WKFQQQQQAIEN

-343 KELGFDT
+343 KELGFDI

-363 AALTLQQ
+363 AALMLQQ

-377 TSSSGN
+377 RT
-383 GGRRS
+383 
-388 SGGSTSKSK
+388 
-397 AKTKTKTSSAPT
+397 
-409 GSGGSSGSTTGANG
+409 SGGSSGGGKKSKKKVDNSGGGGDNDNNNNTNNQGGTPTKTTNGYTALILNYKLFGDSKNFEKKVNELYANG
-423 YNQLLALYRLHGNST
+423 SVTDADYEK
-438 MFNTLASQLIQKGKV
+438 F
-453 SEAEYNK
+453 
-460 LKQQIDAGRLKS
+460 LKNRSKWGDEKEKKPK
-472 NSTKGLLR
+472 TKWV